1 MEENAVELFD
11 YLRVIWKRKI
21 IIIVVILVGLGIGVG
36 VKVMNVKP
44 KLEKQV
50 KYRAD
55 AVIRIGK
62 KVRIMSASGI
72 SYSASIVEYI
82 ESPGNMAES
91 IPLIYSSKLSDFPR
105 YLFEVKQVGS
115 LSMIKLTL
123 EGPDK
128 GVEKILKEVVDMLIA
143 EHLVR
148 AKDAVVEY
156 ENFMKM
162 LESDAEKLK
171 EEIVVLTASIEGMKE
186 KEAEHL
192 IHIDSETKG
201 IVSDEKIGDRSAFL
215 NMLYLKTIDKEN
227 KLSSIRT
234 NLREIQMQLIMHRI
248 TLGNLE
254 EYKTEMVGV
263 ITNSIPN
270 TVMATAVKSNTI
282 AVGGIVGLIMSL
294 FIAFFIEYIEES
306 KLRRKGK

>member
-44 KLEKQV
+44 KLENQV

-72 SYSASIVEYI
+72 SYSTSIVEYI
-82 ESPGNMAES
+82 ESPGNMVES
-91 IPLIYSSKLSDFPR
+91 IPHTYSLKLSDFPR
-105 YLFEVKQVGS
+105 YRFEVKQVGS

-128 GVEKILKEVVDMLIA
+128 GVEKILKELVDMLIA

-162 LESDAEKLK
+162 LERDAEKLK
-171 EEIVVLTASIEGMKE
+171 EEIVVLTAGIKNMKE
-186 KEAEHL
+186 KEGEHL

-201 IVSDEKIGDRSAFL
+201 IVPDEKIGDRSAFL

-263 ITNSIPN
+263 ITN
-270 TVMATAVKSNTI
+270 TVMAAPAAAVKSNTI
-282 AVGGIVGLIMSL
+282 AVAGVAGLIMSL